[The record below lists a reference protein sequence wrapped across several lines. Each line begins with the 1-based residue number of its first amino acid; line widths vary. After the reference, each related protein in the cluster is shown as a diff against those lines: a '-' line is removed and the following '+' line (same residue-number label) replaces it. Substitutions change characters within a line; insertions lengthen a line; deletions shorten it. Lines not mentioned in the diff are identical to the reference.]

1 MYKGKKVEMIQVF
14 GTHWIPFEKEIDGCT
29 EPAKGFGLHGT
40 PICRNDQSGEL
51 NEDSSS
57 IGHCGS
63 DGCIRLS
70 GKDIHELFSIVSTR
84 TTFVEVVTSFQQSRL
99 LRGEI

>member
-14 GTHWIPFEKEIDGCT
+14 GTCWIPFESEIGGCT
-29 EPAKGFGLHGT
+29 EPAKGFGVHGT
-40 PICRNDQSGEL
+40 PIHRDEQTGEL
-51 NEDSSS
+51 EEDSSS
-57 IGHCGS
+57 IGHCSS

-70 GKDIHELFSIVSTR
+70 GKDMKEFFSIVSTR
-84 TTFVEVVTSFQQSRL
+84 PTYVEIVPSFQQSKL